1 MLGLNTAATLA
12 GVAFGTM
19 YDSHKGTTNQAES
32 GRDEVP
38 SGLPPEAHA
47 DRVDTTHVEHID
59 EQEHDL
65 ECPCGCGGSALVL
78 GVTGKE
84 GRYIASTLDVDS
96 YLANRGRGLL

>member
-1 MLGLNTAATLA
+1 MAATLA
-12 GVAFGTM
+12 GVAFETM
-19 YDSHKGTTNQAES
+19 YDSHKGTANQGES

-38 SGLPPEAHA
+38 PGLPPEAHA
-47 DRVDTTHVEHID
+47 DRVDCTHVERID
-59 EQEHDL
+59 EQDHGL

-96 YLANRGRGLL
+96 YLANRGEALR